1 MKRIL
6 YASGS
11 FLTDDAIADAIMDY
25 ASVLAIVE
33 SADVINC
40 HGADQNGDVQQIQL
54 LLGPASQILAMAT
67 QEPHIEMNA
76 HETVADLRERARRRL
91 PSSDDVGD
99 PGTSRGA
106 ESDAKST
113 SHEPD

>member
-6 YASGS
+6 YASGN

-40 HGADQNGDVQQIQL
+40 QGTDENGNVQQIQL

-67 QEPHIEMNA
+67 HEPHIEMNA
-76 HETVADLRERARRRL
+76 HETVTDLRERARSRL
-91 PSSDDVGD
+91 PNSDDVGD
-99 PGTSRGA
+99 PGNSRTA

-113 SHEPD
+113 SHEPG